1 MIMKETFD
9 NITMNSAR
17 QDEIRSKL
25 MAKKKAKKT
34 WLAPVLAVAAALAIV
49 MIIPSTRAVVVNAAE
64 KLKQLV
70 NFNHNGVSINIEET
84 YLKDENGVERK
95 GVLADFTLGVDHEP
109 FAQVK
114 DGRLY
119 FVLDGK
125 WTDITDKC
133 SENDYFRYEEK
144 GANGNKVVI
153 FVGGTPKDY
162 GWCVAICNKDASCS
176 SVNYSNGDKKTRK
189 WLKKAIKDNPDL
201 KMEEGTDI
209 FMTFN

>member
-1 MIMKETFD
+1 MKETFD

-34 WLAPVLAVAAALAIV
+34 WLAPALAVAAALAIV
-49 MIIPSTRAVVVNAAE
+49 MIVPSTRAVVVNAAE
-64 KLKQLV
+64 KLKQFV
-70 NFNHNGVSINIEET
+70 KFNHNGVSINIEET
-84 YLKDENGVERK
+84 YVTDENGVERK
-95 GVLADFTLGVDHEP
+95 GVLADFTLGEDHEP

-176 SVNYSNGDKKTRK
+176 SVDYSNGDKTTRK

>member
-1 MIMKETFD
+1 MKETFD

-25 MAKKKAKKT
+25 MAKKKAKKV
-34 WLAPVLAVAAALAIV
+34 WLAPALAVAAALAIV

-70 NFNHNGVSINIEET
+70 NFNHNGFSINIEET
-84 YLKDENGVERK
+84 YVKDENGVERK

-176 SVNYSNGDKKTRK
+176 SVDYSNGDKTTRK

>member
-1 MIMKETFD
+1 MKETFD

-25 MAKKKAKKT
+25 MAKKKAKKV

-49 MIIPSTRAVVVNAAE
+49 MIVPSTRAVVVNAAE

-70 NFNHNGVSINIEET
+70 NFNHNGFSIKIEET
-84 YLKDENGVERK
+84 YGTDENGVERK
-95 GVLADFTLGVDHEP
+95 GIFGAIAVGEDHEP

-125 WTDITDKC
+125 WTDVTDKC

-144 GANGNKVVI
+144 GSNGNKVVI

-162 GWCVAICNKDASCS
+162 GWCVATCNKDASCT
-176 SVNYSNGDKKTRK
+176 SVNYSNGDKTTRN

-201 KMEEGTDI
+201 KMDEGADI
-209 FMTFN
+209 SLTF

>member
-25 MAKKKAKKT
+25 MAKKKAKKV
-34 WLAPVLAVAAALAIV
+34 WLAPALAVAAALAIV

-70 NFNHNGVSINIEET
+70 NFNHNGFSINIEET
-84 YLKDENGVERK
+84 YVKDENGVERK

-176 SVNYSNGDKKTRK
+176 SVDYSNGDKTTRK